1 MNSLYKVNGLNDFFM
16 DFGLERIEALMNFAG
31 NPQNKLKIIH
41 VAGTNGKGSTCRFL
55 YYILKEHGLKTGL
68 YTSPHLDNFN
78 ERIIVGEDTISD
90 SDVARLS
97 SFFNEITNKENIF
110 KNIGKPTFFELTTA
124 ICFKYFFEKK
134 VEVAVIETGLGGRL
148 DATNIIKKPLVS
160 VITNISAD
168 HKDILGNSLKK
179 IALEKAG
186 IIKKNSIAVCGE
198 KNKKIRQII
207 QYYALGVN
215 SLFFSSDTVKLIKK
229 SFFFEYKGLNIDI
242 KNIKNP
248 NFALYQNDNLKLAVL
263 AAEII
268 SKYYSKALKFN
279 LNEGLLKSAVLKFKN
294 EGRFEIIK
302 YKNNDIILD
311 GAHNPDGIKKLIASL
326 KKIFPNN
333 NFVTIFAVMKDKD
346 YNMILKRLSTLGG
359 KIIFTGLRNN
369 ERALKT
375 KELKKISLD
384 NKYFKDIFLSSGIKE
399 SLETALKIKSADDI
413 ILICG
418 SLYLIGEF
426 KKLTKGSINK

>member
-1 MNSLYKVNGLNDFFM
+1 MNSLDKIYGLNGFFM

-78 ERIIVGEDTISD
+78 ERIIAGEDTIND
-90 SDVARLS
+90 SDVTRLND
-97 SFFNEITNKENIF
+97 FFNEITDKENIF
-110 KNIGKPTFFELTTA
+110 KKIGKPTFFELTTA

-134 VEVAVIETGLGGRL
+134 VEVAVVETGLGGRL

-207 QYYALGVN
+207 KDYALGVN
-215 SLFFSSDTVKLIKK
+215 SLFFSSNTVKLIKK
-229 SFFFEYKGLNIDI
+229 NFFYEYKGLNIDI

-248 NFALYQNDNLKLAVL
+248 NFALYQNENLKLAILVM
-263 AAEII
+263 EII
-268 SKYYSKALKFN
+268 SKYYSDVLKFN

-311 GAHNPDGIKKLIASL
+311 GAHNPDGIKKLIISL
-326 KKIFPNN
+326 KKVFPKNN
-333 NFVTIFAVMKDKD
+333 VLIIFAVMKDKD
-346 YNMILKRLSTLGG
+346 YNAILKRLSLLGE
-359 KIIFTGLRNN
+359 KIIFTGLPDN

-375 KELKKISLD
+375 KELKKISVD
-384 NKYFKDIFLSSGIKE
+384 NKYFKDIFLSGGIKE

-413 ILICG
+413 VLICG